1 MARPRT
7 LVALSTAPAS
17 AARALA
23 RALVRERLCACVNV
37 VPGVGSVYRWKGRIH
52 EDRESLL
59 VMKLAA
65 ASLPALRRRL
75 SAVHPYELPELVA
88 LPVAGG
94 LPAYLSWV
102 ERESGPPS
110 A

>member
-1 MARPRT
+1 VARPRT

-17 AARALA
+17 VARALA

-37 VPGVGSVYRWKGRIH
+37 VPGVGSVYRWKGRIQ
-52 EDRESLL
+52 EERESLL

-75 SAVHPYELPELVA
+75 SALHPYELPELVA

-94 LPAYLSWV
+94 LPVYLAWV